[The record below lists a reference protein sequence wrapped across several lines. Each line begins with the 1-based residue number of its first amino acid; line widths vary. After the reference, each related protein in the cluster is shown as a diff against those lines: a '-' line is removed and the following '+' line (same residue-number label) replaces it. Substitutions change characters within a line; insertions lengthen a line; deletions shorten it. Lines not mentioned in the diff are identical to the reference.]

1 MIGGD
6 ASAAASDDSA
16 QPVVAEEL
24 RQPAEPGQ
32 ELARELAAI
41 NPLSFATC
49 VSFLRSFTMVM
60 TLGWHARPANSARL
74 LKAGN
79 GNTEDSR
86 LGRGYRRLR
95 TCSRLCIE

>member
-6 ASAAASDDSA
+6 ASAAASNDSA
-16 QPVVAEEL
+16 QPVVAEECDNP
-24 RQPAEPGQ
+24 RNHRSWRESWQPF
-32 ELARELAAI
+32 

-60 TLGWHARPANSARL
+60 TLGWHALPANSARL